1 MLLAV
6 IISYAEKIVNRK
18 AVPFGAAFSLR
29 FSPPSLSEAKKPGHR
44 FPIPLFCRS
53 FGGEEKK
60 RRCVQIPIPL
70 PARLPPAPI
79 SVARHKEKP
88 FPLPLPRLWRPF
100 SGAAAY
106 SFYKPLF
113 CPILYYIDI
122 TVPKMSWL
130 AVPILSPCRSLFVTS
145 KLPF

>member
-44 FPIPLFCRS
+44 FPIPLSCRS

-88 FPLPLPRLWRPF
+88 FPLSSRGFGAHSPAPPRIPSINR
-100 SGAAAY
+100 
-106 SFYKPLF
+106 SFAP
-113 CPILYYIDI
+113 YYTI
-122 TVPKMSWL
+122 
-130 AVPILSPCRSLFVTS
+130 
-145 KLPF
+145 